1 MARALSPGAARA
13 WFTRRPVPQ
22 AVLFTV
28 ALVGLAFVVL
38 YPLVLLLV
46 RSFDVG
52 PFGQETIRGLENWRD
67 AFTSP
72 QMRSAVWNT
81 ITISAT
87 HVGISLAIALCV
99 AWLLARTNLP
109 GRGLL
114 EFGFWIAFFLPTLT
128 VTLGWI
134 LVFDGY
140 NGLANRWLDGIPF
153 LSWLDFDIYSWW
165 GIVFAHLMTSA
176 IAIKVMLLTPLL
188 RNIDGSLEEASLAAG
203 ASRWRTTRRIVVP
216 VMATGVFVIVLLSLI
231 RAIEAFEIEL
241 ILGAPQNIQT
251 YSTLIYRNAQQSPPE
266 YGTGTALAMIVL
278 FLLVPVILLQQ
289 VYARRRST
297 ATMTGKFTRRVHD
310 LGKLRWPAFAFVAGL
325 VMLLAVVPTL
335 LVLMGSAMTRFGF
348 FDVPR
353 PWTLEHWRDALDS
366 RSLVNALKNTLVI
379 GIAAA
384 VISMVVFSI
393 VAYLSVRTRFRGR
406 GLLDFL
412 TWLPTA
418 LSGIIMSLGF
428 LWLFLSNPVL
438 RALYGTI
445 WVLVLAVVLSG
456 ITLGTQVIKTNLL
469 QIGGEL
475 EEASMVTGASWL
487 RTFVKV
493 VLPPIAPAVAVV
505 GVLVFTTA
513 ARSTAVISLLTV
525 KSTEPLSMVQ
535 LYEMADGSL
544 ELAAIVGVFIL
555 VLTVG
560 VGIVARTLGMR
571 SLGLER

>member
-1 MARALSPGAARA
+1 MVGALTAWAR
-13 WFTRRPVPQ
+13 RRPVTQ
-22 AVLFTV
+22 ATLFIV
-28 ALVGLAFVVL
+28 ALVCLGFVVL
-38 YPLVLLLV
+38 YPVGLLFI

-52 PFGQETIRGLENWRD
+52 IFGQATVRGLDNWRN
-67 AFTSP
+67 ALESP
-72 QMRSAVWNT
+72 QMRDAIWNT

-87 HVGISLAIALCV
+87 HVAISLVLALGI

-109 GRGLL
+109 ARGFL
-114 EFGFWIAFFLPTLT
+114 EFGFWIAFFLPSLT

-134 LVFDGY
+134 LVFDDFD
-140 NGLANRWLDGIPF
+140 GLANRWVATVPF
-153 LSWLDFDIYSWW
+153 LSWMHFDIYSWW

-203 ASRWRTTRRIVVP
+203 ASRWRTTRRIVIP
-216 VMATGVFVIVLLSLI
+216 VVSSGIIVILLLSLI

-251 YSTLIYRNAQQSPPE
+251 YSTMIYRNAQQSPPE
-266 YGTGTALAMIVL
+266 YGTGTALAMLVL
-278 FLLVPVILLQQ
+278 FLLVPIIILQQ
-289 VYARRRST
+289 IYSRRRAS
-297 ATMTGKFTRRVHD
+297 ATMTGKFTRRDHD
-310 LGKLRWPAFAFVAGL
+310 LGKLKWPAFAL
-325 VMLLAVVPTL
+325 VLVVVVVLAVVPTG
-335 LVLMGSAMTRFGF
+335 LVLMGSSMTRFGF
-348 FDVPR
+348 FDIPQ
-353 PWTLEHWRDALDS
+353 PWTLDHWAEALDD
-366 RSLVNALKNTLVI
+366 RSVLNALKNTLII
-379 GIAAA
+379 GITAAL
-384 VISMVVFSI
+384 ISMTVFSVI
-393 VAYLSVRTRFRGR
+393 AYLSTRTKFFGR

-428 LWLFLSNPVL
+428 LWLFLTTPLL
-438 RALYGTI
+438 RELYGTVWI
-445 WVLVLAVVLSG
+445 LVIAVVLSG
-456 ITLGTQVIKTNLL
+456 ITLGTQVIKTNMV
-469 QIGGEL
+469 QIGEEL
-475 EEASMVTGASWL
+475 EEASRVVGASWS
-487 RTFVKV
+487 RTFYRI

-525 KSTEPLSMVQ
+525 RSTQPLSMVQ

-544 ELAAIVGVFIL
+544 ELAAIVGVFIV

-560 VGIVARTLGMR
+560 VGIVARVLGMR